1 MQKFVF
7 TLAAFAAATVGL
19 SNVSQAAS
27 TTPAVTSP
35 TATTATKVFIPVVSG
50 AVALSSV
57 EKGSVDGM
65 CGCPPPPPPPTCPP
79 PAPVDTKPGYG
90 FGTTGHYGPPGQG
103 FTPGN
108 SWRGVVAAGGTT
120 TPKGGNLP
128 PRAFK

>member
-19 SNVSQAAS
+19 ATVSQAAS

-35 TATTATKVFIPVVSG
+35 TATKVFIPVVSG
-50 AVALSSV
+50 AVALSTV

-65 CGCPPPPPPPTCPP
+65 CGCPHTTPEVPT
-79 PAPVDTKPGYG
+79 DLKPGYG

-120 TPKGGNLP
+120 TPTKGGNLP

>member
-7 TLAAFAAATVGL
+7 TIAALAAATVGL
-19 SNVSQAAS
+19 STVSQAAS

-35 TATTATKVFIPVVSG
+35 TATKVFIPVVSG
-50 AVALSSV
+50 AVALSTV

-79 PAPVDTKPGYG
+79 PAPVDAKPGYG

-128 PRAFK
+128 PRAFR